1 MTDTPLN
8 GNLKYIL
15 IAVAIGGGLLGAGGG
30 YAGSMALDTQAAV
43 LTERVTRLERDTD
56 GLRETVHKLDGTSF
70 VIDPRKWISGAGQ

>member
-56 GLRETVHKLDGTSF
+56 GLRETVTTIRDNQWTICQTLNA
-70 VIDPRKWISGAGQ
+70 PCER